1 MKPEIILPTPLNP
14 RVPAPTQPFRTVLP
28 LQIRFNDIDLLGH
41 VNNEMYFAYMDLGKM
56 RYFQE
61 MMDGQARLARYQ
73 YCSSQCQLR
82 FLCAHHYRRADMC
95 DNSNHLYR
103 GVEFPTGA
111 ENRGYRHRRR

>member
-61 MMDGQARLARYQ
+61 MMDDKLDW
-73 YCSSQCQLR
+73 
-82 FLCAHHYRRADMC
+82 RAI
-95 DNSNHLYR
+95 NTVVALSLIHI
-103 GVEFPTGA
+103 
-111 ENRGYRHRRR
+111 